1 MKYLQNDSEMVS
13 LGQLETM
20 LKEVEKD
27 KDKHGDIERISE
39 LLKVSLLLCIYYIM
53 VINACN
59 LILGQ
64 HTTQQDYHGRHQ

>member
-39 LLKVSLLLCIYYIM
+39 LLKVSLLLCHVLYDVY
-53 VINACN
+53 
-59 LILGQ
+59 
-64 HTTQQDYHGRHQ
+64 

>member
-39 LLKVSLLLCIYYIM
+39 LLKVSLLLCIYYMM

-59 LILGQ
+59 LISGQ

>member
-39 LLKVSLLLCIYYIM
+39 LLKVSLLLCINYVM

-59 LILGQ
+59 LFLGQ